1 MRTPGTPSIHNK
13 NALPILFSFVKCEAQ
28 CSSHCNSHSTDV
40 VLGSPIADL
49 PLSMPRCAAAKI
61 CVVVVFGV
69 TGSGKSRI
77 GAALAK
83 SLRWTFY
90 DADDFHGEKN
100 RAKLQRGIPLTD
112 RDRLPW
118 LNRLRRII
126 KRCLA
131 DRHSMVLACSALKRM
146 YRQHLRIADSVI
158 FVYLKVNP
166 ALVKRRL
173 QLRRGHFMNVNLLQ
187 SQFATLEA
195 PTGDAIVANA
205 TRKPRDIVNGLRKR
219 LLAQGY
225 RPGPKDIVYASWS

>member
-1 MRTPGTPSIHNK
+1 M
-13 NALPILFSFVKCEAQ
+13 
-28 CSSHCNSHSTDV
+28 SHCANERT
-40 VLGSPIADL
+40 
-49 PLSMPRCAAAKI
+49 

-77 GAALAK
+77 GADLARA
-83 SLRWTFY
+83 LRWTFY
-90 DADDFHGEKN
+90 DADDFHGQKN

-112 RDRLPW
+112 RDRGPW

-131 DRHSMVLACSALKRM
+131 ERRSMILACSALKRM
-146 YRQHLRIADSVI
+146 YRQHLCIADSVI

-173 QLRRGHFMNVNLLQ
+173 QLRRGHFMNVDLLQ
-187 SQFATLEA
+187 SQFATLEE
-195 PTGDAIVANA
+195 PTGDAIVAHA
-205 TRKPRDIVNGLRKR
+205 TQKPHDIVNGLRKR

-225 RPGPKDIVYASWS
+225 RPGPKDILYASWS